1 MPSVR
6 CPSCDTAQ
14 HVESGAGGYTC
25 STCAKQ
31 WLFVVCR
38 SCGARFHAKPGATTW
53 TCPKCGLLQEASSE
67 PPTPPPAEPAAPA
80 PMMITDAVLDE
91 PSEPPG
97 SAFPPGLGFASDGE
111 GPQDAFAMPVRESA
125 GRPGWVYV
133 VAGVLVLVVAVVAF
147 NLVFGGDDAPP
158 PLDTDVVTAEQATA
172 TMCGHV
178 QQIQTFRDA
187 AFAAAAKEL
196 AADADVL
203 RELGERRTAKQ
214 VTTLIA
220 AIEGAREALATQQ
233 DTAGPFAK
241 LRRSMTALPC

>member
-1 MPSVR
+1 
-6 CPSCDTAQ
+6 
-14 HVESGAGGYTC
+14 
-25 STCAKQ
+25 
-31 WLFVVCR
+31 
-38 SCGARFHAKPGATTW
+38 
-53 TCPKCGLLQEASSE
+53 
-67 PPTPPPAEPAAPA
+67 
-80 PMMITDAVLDE
+80 MMITDAVLDE

-97 SAFPPGLGFASDGE
+97 SAFPPGLGFGSDGE

-158 PLDTDVVTAEQATA
+158 PVDTDVVTAEQATA